1 MVYRPVVYF
10 LNNLKKSAKIY
21 LMYYVKEHRSWKR
34 KFNSCYYLLRVS
46 VLLGIAKCLFYFI

>member
-1 MVYRPVVYF
+1 MVYCPVVFFKNNF
-10 LNNLKKSAKIY
+10 LKSVKIY
-21 LMYYVKEHRSWKR
+21 LMYYMKEHRSWKR